1 MSRYD
6 YDLIVIGGGA
16 AGFVSSK
23 LARGFGKSVAMVEKG
38 KLGGECTNYGC
49 IPSKSLIRA
58 ARAAYELKSLNKFG
72 LRLDVPPSFNTDDVM
87 PHVRS
92 IVQKVYDSHLPES
105 FEALGINVYFGT
117 PQFLDNHRI
126 KVGEKILSGDKL
138 SLQLVQVPLS
148 LP

>member
-1 MSRYD
+1 VVRQ
-6 YDLIVIGGGA
+6 DL
-16 AGFVSSK
+16 FHQ
-23 LARGFGKSVAMVEKG
+23 
-38 KLGGECTNYGC
+38 
-49 IPSKSLIRA
+49 SL
-58 ARAAYELKSLNKFG
+58 
-72 LRLDVPPSFNTDDVM
+72 LDVPPSFNTDDVM